1 MVGRIYR
8 AKKCIDYE
16 KSALSAYPKIN
27 LKLLNVRLEEYP
39 STLSFVVDTGFE
51 GSILVKNDVYEFF
64 EVGELP
70 RKYWRTYSSMAGLI
84 TMKVAKAIVWLG
96 ENIKI
101 ETYVETPLLGT
112 GKMLVGRELLNKVV
126 IILDGARKQAC
137 IADTI

>member
-1 MVGRIYR
+1 MVGRVYR
-8 AKKCIDYE
+8 AKECIDYE
-16 KSALSAYPKIN
+16 KSVLNSYPKIN

-39 STLSFVVDTGFE
+39 SMLSFALDTGFE

-96 ENIKI
+96 EETKI
-101 ETYVETPLLGT
+101 ETYVETPLIGV
-112 GKMLVGRELLNKVV
+112 GRMLIGRELLNKAV
-126 IILDGARKQAC
+126 IILDGPRKQAC
-137 IADTI
+137 VAG